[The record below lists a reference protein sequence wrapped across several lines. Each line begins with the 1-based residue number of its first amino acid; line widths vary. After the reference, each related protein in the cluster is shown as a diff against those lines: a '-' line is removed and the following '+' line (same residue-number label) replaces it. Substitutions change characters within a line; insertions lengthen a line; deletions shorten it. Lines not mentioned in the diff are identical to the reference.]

1 MAIQIKTILY
11 IILSL
16 AFVPSTSIAQHH
28 RSGEKKPFVL
38 GVTEEIKSTK
48 LGETRV
54 LNVYLPQ
61 GYSPDSAATYPVI
74 YLLDGSADEDFIHI
88 TGIVQFLSMIV
99 DTMPRAIVVGIANT
113 DRKRDMTFPTTIAK
127 DKADYPTTGG
137 SAKFI
142 AFIEKELQPY
152 IHKHYKTNGSKTL
165 IGQSLGGLLATE
177 ILLKKPDLFD
187 QYMIV
192 SPSLWWSGGSL
203 LLEPLDKLKHSH
215 KKLHIFI
222 SVGTEGEQMESDARK
237 LVAIL
242 HQSARPNLQ
251 VDFVPMPDEN
261 HLTILHHAA
270 YKGFEVLFSKSGNK

>member
-1 MAIQIKTILY
+1 M
-11 IILSL
+11 LSL
-16 AFVPSTSIAQHH
+16 VLVPGASYAQHH
-28 RSGEKKPFVL
+28 KSEEKKPFVL
-38 GVTEEIKSTK
+38 GLTEEIKSAK

-54 LNVYLPQ
+54 LNIYLPQ

-99 DTMPRAIVVGIANT
+99 DTMPKAIVVGIANT

-152 IHKHYKTNGSKTL
+152 IHKHYKTNGLKTI

-203 LLEPLDKLKHSH
+203 LLEPLDKLQHSH
-215 KKLHIFI
+215 KKQHVFI
-222 SVGTEGEQMESDARK
+222 CVGSEGEQMESDARK

-242 HQSARPNLQ
+242 HQSAKPNLQ